1 MFLVGVRLQECHCM
15 LFLTAD
21 NPFAGKEQN
30 ITMEE
35 VRRNELRLLA
45 FCSVSVQ
52 GMILLPL

>member
-1 MFLVGVRLQECHCM
+1 M